1 MKTVWQLFRQP
12 LKTFVGVIL
21 IALAVAIL
29 GVCLGQ
35 ALMARKTVER
45 LEYDFTTIALPT
57 GNYNVKYSTRYP
69 GSLVY
74 INSMNEEVEA
84 WVEQVIEENPELVVG
99 RSYTGLASAYLP
111 ELAADNYTSY
121 DSLVYRAGK
130 APQTQLVTIQDC
142 AMFVVTLEVIGEPEP
157 MVYNRT
163 LNEPDPATG
172 EDVHIAVTEKVQI
185 VLQARIDQ
193 VLCLAENQTAPTGW
207 PIELTLEVGSMEE
220 WEDLEL
226 EVGKQY
232 IVNGIDY
239 FDNSIYLGQ
248 YIQLTLEL
256 NGKSLAAYDKNC
268 IHIVTEE
275 ENEMW
280 MKIYSYPL
288 LAVYSDVCDLSDG
301 LEKWFD
307 PYTGELTIRSQSV
320 LIFGQDSPGMKPFE
334 QYHTA
339 KMTLRDA
346 ASLPKFSYDD
356 GSILHTRTVS
366 VDGEEQIISWEEYK
380 ALYSMPTIAPLE
392 GSVEEFL
399 AENQFWSD
407 WLSYQQINTHAFP
420 VFAVEKLDYIADF
433 NRGLTRIT
441 QGREFTQEEMESGAK
456 VCVISETL
464 AQINGLTVGDTIS
477 PQFYDFDINTP
488 YGIFVSDNSAG
499 LNTSSLANPYHFN
512 ETTGFAGE
520 VEKYTI
526 VGIYR
531 QNQIWQNIEENVYA
545 FTPNTIFVPKESVDA
560 PLDYSELGLFNV
572 LVLKNGTYTEF
583 DKILLDKEF
592 ETMSLPKGGEE
603 EMFIYCD
610 QGYMAMSENVMD
622 FAELAQQVLIVG
634 IVVYGIVL
642 VLFLLLYPG
651 RQGKNLRTMAN
662 FGTPRKD
669 KIAHVLVSS
678 LGILLPGT
686 ILGSLLAM
694 ILWGVVVGRLL
705 TVSGAM
711 FSLTLDLGTLA
722 LIALAQLL
730 LALALTLLLAIPMTK
745 HENLMKRK

>member
-1 MKTVWQLFRQP
+1 
-12 LKTFVGVIL
+12 
-21 IALAVAIL
+21 
-29 GVCLGQ
+29 
-35 ALMARKTVER
+35 
-45 LEYDFTTIALPT
+45 
-57 GNYNVKYSTRYP
+57 
-69 GSLVY
+69 
-74 INSMNEEVEA
+74 
-84 WVEQVIEENPELVVG
+84 VIEENPELVVG

-185 VLQARIDQ
+185 ILQARIDQ

-226 EVGKQY
+226 EAGKQY

-651 RQGKNLRTMAN
+651 RQGKTLRTMAN

-669 KIAHVLVSS
+669 KLAHVLLSA

-686 ILGSLLAM
+686 ILGAVLGLA
-694 ILWGVVVGRLL
+694 LWGVVVGRLL